1 MENTITKIAFVA
13 AKCLEPNSLAKDVI
27 QTKNNN
33 SRDVVTELDYLLNN
47 SIKRVINDDFPEALV
62 ISEEDEINKNLNYF
76 KNLTFIIDPLD
87 GSQNFSLG
95 FPFYSS
101 LVAAIKNNKIIASMV
116 VTNINKQLF
125 IWDKTSGLKSN
136 IGYENIEKPMP
147 SYFAYSPIN
156 TSLNDKFIFKI
167 ISNIDEYSTGLYRWG
182 SASNGLIELLNG
194 RLQTF
199 VAYEIR
205 VWDCIAFLPI
215 LLERGINVAFTISN
229 YKMSLVASSKL
240 DQFVSLKEAFE
251 SNDINLINFGSID
264 VGIKNG

>member
-13 AKCLEPNSLAKDVI
+13 AKCLESNTLSKDVI

-47 SIKRVINDDFPEALV
+47 SIKKVINDDFPDALI
-62 ISEEDEINKNLNYF
+62 ISEEDKVNQDLNYF

-101 LVAAIKNNKIIASMV
+101 LVAAIENNKIIASMA
-116 VTNINKQLF
+116 VTNVNKQLF
-125 IWDKTSGLKSN
+125 IWDKTKGLKSN
-136 IGYENIEKPMP
+136 IGNENIKKQMP
-147 SYFAYSPIN
+147 SYFAYSPTN
-156 TSLNDKFIFKI
+156 TSLDDRFIFKI

-199 VAYEIR
+199 VAYEVR

-215 LLERGINVAFTISN
+215 LLDRGINVAFTIN
-229 YKMSLVASSKL
+229 GYKMSLLASSKL
-240 DQFVSLKEAFE
+240 DQFESLKEAFE
-251 SNDINLINFGSID
+251 SNDINLINYGSID